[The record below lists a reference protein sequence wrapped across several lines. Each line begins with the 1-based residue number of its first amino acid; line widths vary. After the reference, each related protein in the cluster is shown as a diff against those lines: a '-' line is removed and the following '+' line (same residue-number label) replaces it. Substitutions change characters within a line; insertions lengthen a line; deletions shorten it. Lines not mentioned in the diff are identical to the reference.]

1 MNNMVEM
8 PRARVTYL
16 DTYGP
21 GLEMVYQGACIATLI
36 GKYELLEYI
45 KTQKARFHVCLE
57 DCDSSWCESHC
68 RYHCSITTGCVLDI

>member
-1 MNNMVEM
+1 MNHMVEM

-36 GKYELLEYI
+36 GTPPPPSLLY
-45 KTQKARFHVCLE
+45 
-57 DCDSSWCESHC
+57 
-68 RYHCSITTGCVLDI
+68 

>member
-1 MNNMVEM
+1 MNHMVEM

-36 GKYELLEYI
+36 GTPPPPPPPTSHLHARCPPPSGTDWTHLVPPPVLTGHASSLLPY
-45 KTQKARFHVCLE
+45 
-57 DCDSSWCESHC
+57 
-68 RYHCSITTGCVLDI
+68 